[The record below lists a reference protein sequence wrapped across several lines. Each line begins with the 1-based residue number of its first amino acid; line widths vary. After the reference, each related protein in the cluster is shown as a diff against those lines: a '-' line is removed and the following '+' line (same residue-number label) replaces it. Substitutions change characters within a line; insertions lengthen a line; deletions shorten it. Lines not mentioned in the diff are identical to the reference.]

1 MYLVT
6 NVYSLWPTLQ
16 KTVILLLGGPIS
28 LGYYMIANV
37 VESGLATVSGSIG
50 SVTYATMANQWGQG
64 KNLEQLFKLALK
76 PVVLGALLFAVV
88 IPIGWMV
95 LPYFV
100 TQLMPNYTGGIVAA
114 QWMMV
119 AGFISLFN
127 VWTNIYNVVNHQK
140 HKLYSFLCGMAGW
153 LLSLGLLYNLKGF
166 SLEIFPQA
174 MALGFFVILVY
185 NLLYVK
191 KHRFLKY
198 E

>member
-1 MYLVT
+1 ML
-6 NVYSLWPTLQ
+6 
-16 KTVILLLGGPIS
+16 
-28 LGYYMIANV
+28 ANV

-50 SVTYATMANQWGQG
+50 GVTYATMANQWGQG

-76 PVVLGALLFAVV
+76 PVVIGALLFAVV

-95 LPYFV
+95 LPYII
-100 TQLMPNYTGGIVAA
+100 TQLMPNYTDGIVAA

-153 LLSLGLLYNLKGF
+153 LLSLGLLYNLRGF

-174 MALGFFVILVY
+174 MAVGFFIILVH

-191 KHRFLKY
+191 KYRFLKY

>member
-1 MYLVT
+1 
-6 NVYSLWPTLQ
+6 
-16 KTVILLLGGPIS
+16 
-28 LGYYMIANV
+28 MIANV

-50 SVTYATMANQWGQG
+50 GVTYATMANQWGQG

-119 AGFISLFN
+119 AGFISLP
-127 VWTNIYNVVNHQK
+127 TKPSKTDSTI
-140 HKLYSFLCGMAGW
+140 
-153 LLSLGLLYNLKGF
+153 
-166 SLEIFPQA
+166 P
-174 MALGFFVILVY
+174 
-185 NLLYVK
+185 
-191 KHRFLKY
+191 
-198 E
+198 